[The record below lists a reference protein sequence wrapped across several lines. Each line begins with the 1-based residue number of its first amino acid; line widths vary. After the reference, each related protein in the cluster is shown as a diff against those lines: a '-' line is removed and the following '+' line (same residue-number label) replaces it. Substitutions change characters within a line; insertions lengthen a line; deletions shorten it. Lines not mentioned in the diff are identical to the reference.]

1 MTETATAPV
10 ATKRLAP
17 GPRGNF
23 VTGNLAAFKEDPIKM
38 IMDLQRDYG
47 DVSRQRLG
55 PYLMHVVT
63 GPEAVRHV
71 LQGNYKNYSRGKFY
85 ENFKLFFGEGLLTT
99 DGEYWLRHRRM
110 AQPLFH
116 RKVVDGCTG
125 SATASIGA
133 MLDRWDGRVE
143 TGEPVELV
151 AEMMQ
156 VSLSILGRVV
166 FNMDFSGYADVI
178 SPSVLVGL
186 KTMMPQGN
194 INDFIPRWAPTPY
207 NRRVSRAQ
215 RSLRDVMQKVI
226 AEHEVGGDGTIDL
239 ITLLQSA
246 KDEETGQALTDEEL
260 HDEVMTIFMAGHE
273 TTGNGMAWTLYA
285 VSEHPEV
292 RERLE
297 AEVDEV
303 LDGRAPTLEDL
314 AQLPYTKM
322 VVEESLRVY
331 PPIWGYTR
339 DTVADDEIEGY
350 SIPKGSTIFLAPYA
364 THRHPSVWEDPET
377 FDPERFA
384 PGRADSYPPFSYFP
398 FGAGSR
404 KCIGFH
410 LALLQMQLVTAMV
423 SQRYRVEMVPGHP
436 VEYGRMVALRPA
448 HGIRVTLHPRQ
459 G

>member
-63 GPEAVRHV
+63 GPDAVRHV

-85 ENFKLFFGEGLLTT
+85 ENFKLFFGDGLLTT

-116 RKVVDGCTG
+116 RKVVDGCTD
-125 SATASIGA
+125 SATVAIGA
-133 MLDRWDGRVE
+133 MLDRWDRGLE
-143 TGEPVELV
+143 GGEPVELV

-186 KTMMPQGN
+186 QTMMPQGN
-194 INDFIPRWAPTPY
+194 VNDFIPRWAPTPY
-207 NRRVSRAQ
+207 NRRLSRAL
-215 RSLRDVMQKVI
+215 RSLRDVMHKVI

-246 KDEETGQALTDEEL
+246 KDEETGRALTDQEL

-285 VSEHPEV
+285 VAEHPEV

-303 LDGRAPTLEDL
+303 LGGRPPTLEDL
-314 AQLPYTKM
+314 ARLTYTKM
-322 VVEESLRVY
+322 VVDESLRVY
-331 PPIWGYTR
+331 PPIWGFTR
-339 DTVADDEIEGY
+339 DPIVDDEIDGY
-350 SIPKGSTIFLAPYA
+350 YIPADSTIFLAPYA
-364 THRHPSVWEDPET
+364 THRHPSVWENPEA

-384 PGRADSYPPFSYFP
+384 PGKADSVPPFAYFP

-410 LALLQMQLVTAMV
+410 LALLQMQLATAMV
-423 SQRYRVEMVPGHP
+423 SQRYRVQMVPGHP